1 MAGVGHITVDFS
13 KTSANFIEWVSL
25 LRDKIEK
32 QDREIERLWQRIHAL
47 SETLEDRSVH

>member
-1 MAGVGHITVDFS
+1 M
-13 KTSANFIEWVSL
+13 L
-25 LRDKIEK
+25 LEQPDNEDDTPYQSVAMLRERIEK